1 MRLPLVGRR
10 ARHAA
15 RRPVRIIAVLTVS
28 VLAVVGAIT
37 ATVPSSSAATPTY
50 YLALGDS
57 LSVGYQP
64 GLGDT
69 NQGYSDQLYSKLRFA
84 HPFINLQLVKLG
96 CSGETTGTMINGGR
110 CTDGRYPLGSQLAQ
124 AEAFLRLHGNA
135 VKYVTLDIGAN
146 DVDGCAT
153 GALGIDPVCVAQ
165 GSVTITQ
172 NLYTIT
178 QGLRAATIADTI
190 KPRMVGMA
198 YYDPFLAA
206 WLTGPQGQ
214 VVATASLTAL
224 AGINS
229 DEQTIYSAA
238 NFGWADVFTKFQSTT
253 FSTTMTVAPYGKL
266 PTAVARICQ
275 WTYMCSQAN
284 IHANPTGYGKIAEA
298 FKVKMP

>member
-1 MRLPLVGRR
+1 MRLTLAGRR

-15 RRPVRIIAVLTVS
+15 RRPARAIAVVATAL
-28 VLAVVGAIT
+28 LAFAGALT
-37 ATVPSSSAATPTY
+37 ATLPSASALPTAY
-50 YLALGDS
+50 YLSLGDS

-69 NQGYSDQLYSKLRFA
+69 NQGFSDQLASKLQAA
-84 HPFINLQLVKLG
+84 HPFQHVVLVKMG
-96 CSGETTGTMINGGR
+96 CSGETTGTMINGGK
-110 CTDGRYPLGSQLAQ
+110 CTDGRYPLGSQLKQ
-124 AEAFLRLHGNA
+124 AAAFLLANGNA
-135 VKYVTLDIGAN
+135 VKWVTLDIGAN

-153 GALGIDPVCVAQ
+153 GALGIDPVCVTQ
-165 GSVTITQ
+165 GTAAIAQ
-172 NLYTIT
+172 NLYVIAQT
-178 QGLRAATIADTI
+178 LRAAVAHDTV

-198 YYDPFLAA
+198 YYDPFLAS

-214 VVATASLTAL
+214 LVATASLSAL

-229 DEQTIYSAA
+229 AEQTIYSGAG
-238 NFGWADVFTKFQSTT
+238 FGFADVFNKFQSTT
-253 FSTTMTVAPYGKL
+253 FSTSMTVAPYGKL

-298 FKVKMP
+298 FKAKMP

>member
-15 RRPVRIIAVLTVS
+15 RRPARIAAVVTAV
-28 VLAVVGAIT
+28 VLAFAGAIT
-37 ATVPSSSAATPTY
+37 ATLPSASAVAPTY

-69 NQGYSDQLYSKLRFA
+69 NQGYADQLYQKLKFA

-96 CSGETTGTMINGGR
+96 CSGETTGTMINGGK
-110 CTDGRYPLGSQLAQ
+110 CTDGRYVLGSQLAD
-124 AEAFLRLHGNA
+124 AAAFLRLHGNA

-153 GALGIDPVCVAQ
+153 GALGVDPVCITQ
-165 GSVTITQ
+165 GAATITQ
-172 NLYTIT
+172 NLYTIAQT
-178 QGLRAATIADTI
+178 LRSAVAADTV

-198 YYDPFLAA
+198 YYDPFLAD
-206 WLTGPQGQ
+206 WITGPQGQ
-214 VVATASLTAL
+214 LVATASLTAL

-229 DEQTIYSAA
+229 DEQTIYTGAG
-238 NFGWADVFTKFQSTT
+238 FGWADVFTKFQSTT

-298 FKVKMP
+298 FKAKMP